1 MPRPKPTLR
10 KRILTSRAA
19 YAARYLVYGR
29 FAKLQR
35 VTEGLLSPAVYKLIY
50 ERFAA
55 APDLDTIEVGGAAGS
70 ASIAVAWAK
79 IESGQR
85 SKHIVIEK
93 LKGGSRHRFGG
104 FEENLARFNRHLA
117 QFGAADR
124 VALFPHDLTLEN
136 GPEVIAMVGTPRIAG
151 FISDAD
157 GRIDRDFSLFLPLV
171 DPQGVIVI
179 DDYHPT
185 RSWKHVLTW
194 RLLNQLI
201 DWKLFSLDEVRR
213 GTAFGRPHPEADIAR
228 LDPRVCAEIIDSV
241 KRDFKGA
248 SVRLPA
254 FLLDEP
260 QPAPG

>member
-1 MPRPKPTLR
+1 MPRLKPSLR
-10 KRILTSRAA
+10 QRVLTSRPAH
-19 YAARYLVYGR
+19 AARYLLWGR
-29 FAKLQR
+29 FAKMQR

-50 ERFAA
+50 DRVRAG
-55 APDLDTIEVGGAAGS
+55 PDLDTIEVGGAAGS

-79 IESGQR
+79 LESGHSSR
-85 SKHIVIEK
+85 HIVVEK
-93 LKGGSRHRFGG
+93 LQGGSRHRFGG
-104 FEENLARFNRHLA
+104 FEENLARFNRHLDR
-117 QFGAADR
+117 FGVR
-124 VALFPHDLTLEN
+124 ERIALFPHYLTLEN
-136 GPEVIAMVGTPRIAG
+136 GAEVIAMVETPRIAG

-171 DPQGVIVI
+171 HPDGLIVV

-228 LDPRVCAEIIDSV
+228 LDPQVCADIIAGV
-241 KRDFKGA
+241 KRDFRGTN
-248 SVRLPA
+248 VRLPP
-254 FLLDEP
+254 FLLDEA
-260 QPAPG
+260 QA